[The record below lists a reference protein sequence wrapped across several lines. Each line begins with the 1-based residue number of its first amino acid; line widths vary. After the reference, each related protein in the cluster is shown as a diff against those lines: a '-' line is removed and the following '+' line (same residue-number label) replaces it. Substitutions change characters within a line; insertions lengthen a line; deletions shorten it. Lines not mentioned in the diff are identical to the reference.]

1 MPIDPDAFV
10 ALLKARLPA
19 DSPLVIPPPCLVD
32 MQAEVVDYVEGE
44 SLSVRF
50 PVLARYRNPLGFMQ
64 GGFIAAAL
72 DNTLGPFSYLIAP
85 PSLTSQLNTGYL
97 RPVPPDETHIVCT
110 ARLVERTAKTLYLEG
125 VARNTAGKPVAIAQ
139 SVCQIQ

>member
-1 MPIDPDAFV
+1 MPLDPDAFT

-19 DSPLVIPPPCLVD
+19 DSPLVIPPPCLLD
-32 MQAEVVDYVEGE
+32 MQAEVLDYVEGE
-44 SLSVRF
+44 SLTLRF
-50 PVLARYRNPLGFMQ
+50 PVLTRYRNPLGFMQ
-64 GGFIAAAL
+64 GGFIVAAL

-97 RPVPPDETHIVCT
+97 RPVSPDETHIACT
-110 ARLVERTAKTLYLEG
+110 ARLVERTARTLYLEG
-125 VARNTAGKPVAIAQ
+125 IARNGAGKPVAIAQ